1 MKTYLVY
8 LLAFLF
14 TLHITPA
21 YFINSSFLEQYVGDN
36 GVGYI
41 YTVASALALS
51 GLFLAKKAIGR
62 IGNYRIFVGAILT
75 SFVSYVVLSTSL
87 IINPNF
93 AWSVVYIIF
102 YVASFISHSIAFF
115 TLDVFLESLT
125 KNSETGGV
133 RGIYLTSINLSF
145 IVGPLIAGIIISGVA
160 EAGKIYAL
168 GATLLIPVIYI
179 ALKYFKDFQDPEYVT
194 HHFFSTLKY
203 VRGHKNLRNI
213 FKATFILNL
222 FYAVMVI
229 YTPIFLSS
237 TVGLGLGQ
245 VGTIMGIALVPFVL
259 FQSILGKIADKIY
272 GEKEILVIGF
282 MIMGMSTAFMSFAT
296 SNTFVFW
303 ASLLFVTRIGASMVE
318 IMCDT
323 YLFKKIDESDVNV
336 ISMYRSMLPVGYI
349 FAPFIA
355 SILLLIIDIKYL
367 FVIMGIIVLWG
378 ARYALAIKDTK

>member
-21 YFINSSFLEQYVGDN
+21 YFINSSFLEQFVGEN

-41 YTVASALALS
+41 YTVGSILALS
-51 GLFLAKKAIGR
+51 GLFLAKKMMGR
-62 IGNYRIFVGAILT
+62 IGNYRIFLGAILT
-75 SFVSYVVLSTSL
+75 SFVSYLVLSTSL
-87 IINPNF
+87 IVAPTT
-93 AWSVVYIIF
+93 AWSTLYVVFYI
-102 YVASFISHSIAFF
+102 ASFISHSIAFF

-145 IVGPLIAGIIISGVA
+145 IVGPLIAGIIISGVS

-168 GATLLIPVIYI
+168 GATLLLPVIYI
-179 ALKYFKDFQDPEYVT
+179 ALKYFRDFQDPEYVT

-213 FKATFILNL
+213 FSATFILNL

-229 YTPIFLSS
+229 YTPIFLST

-259 FQSILGKIADKIY
+259 FQTILGKIADKIY

-282 MIMGMSTAFMSFAT
+282 LIMGIATAFMSFAT
-296 SNTFVFW
+296 STTFIFW
-303 ASLLFVTRIGASMVE
+303 ATLLFITRVGASMVE

-336 ISMYRSMLPVGYI
+336 ISLYRSMLPVGYI
-349 FAPFIA
+349 FAPLFA
-355 SILLLIIDIKYL
+355 SIFLVVFDIKYL
-367 FVIMGIIVLWG
+367 FVVMGIIVLWG
-378 ARYALAIKDTK
+378 ARYALAIRDTK